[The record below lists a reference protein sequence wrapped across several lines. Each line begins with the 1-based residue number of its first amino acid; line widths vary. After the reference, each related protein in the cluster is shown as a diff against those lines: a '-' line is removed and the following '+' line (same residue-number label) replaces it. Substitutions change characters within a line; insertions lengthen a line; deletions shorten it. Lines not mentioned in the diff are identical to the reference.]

1 MCIRD
6 RDYRVAPYRFPVP
19 LLDAQR
25 AIRLVRSRAAEWNV
39 LPEKVA
45 VLGFSAGGHLAGMCG
60 THFDAG
66 DPAAADPVER
76 QSCRPDAF
84 APCYGVLNLNHTR
97 RADLFATMIGKGDP
111 DLATVRS
118 ISPAY
123 AVTKETPPC
132 FLWHTAADSV
142 VPVEN
147 SLDFAQRLSLI
158 HILCNL
164 GTKRIYLQLRIHRQR
179 SHRCGEHHS
188 AICVNGLVRLQPKR
202 AAVSFGNGGSF
213 LFPFPLKSRL
223 SLKREEKSAPV
234 LLTGRGR
241 ERILSLRSDPF
252 GYDRTPVSYTHLDVY
267 KRQAACS
274 SSRERKARHGSSASC
289 SGETP

>member
-1 MCIRD
+1 MERILLWERD
-6 RDYRVAPYRFPVP
+6 IPQFDEKIGQAAPSLTPFLLEDGKKHGAVIVFPGGGYTMKAAHEGAPVAERLNEMGLHAFVLDYRVAPYRFPVP

-25 AIRLVRSRAAEWNV
+25 AIRLVRSRAAAWNI
-39 LPEKVA
+39 LPDKVA

-97 RADLFATMIGKGDP
+97 RADLFSTMIGKGDP

-147 SLDFAQRLSLI
+147 SLDFAQRCADMGVPVSL
-158 HILCNL
+158 HV
-164 GTKRIYLQLRIHRQR
+164 Y
-179 SHRCGEHHS
+179 
-188 AICVNGLVRLQPKR
+188 
-202 AAVSFGNGGSF
+202 
-213 LFPFPLKSRL
+213 
-223 SLKREEKSAPV
+223 
-234 LLTGRGR
+234 
-241 ERILSLRSDPF
+241 PF
-252 GYDRTPVSYTHLDVY
+252 G
-267 KRQAACS
+267 
-274 SSRERKARHGSSASC
+274 RHGIGLGDEAEAPGAGTWSALLDKFLHQI
-289 SGETP
+289 GF